1 MDWSLPPADL
11 PDSDA
16 LFNYGAVYVRG
27 ALTLQALRERI
38 GDSDFFALLPRSTA
52 ERAGRNATTADF
64 IALAEEVSGEELS
77 PLFQDWLYTASRPT
91 GY

>member
-1 MDWSLPPADL
+1 
-11 PDSDA
+11 
-16 LFNYGAVYVRG
+16 VYVRG